1 MEEPIEQASGVDETA
16 ETSSETPSKK
26 GRVVAIVGRPNV
38 GKSAFFNRVA
48 GRRIAIVHDQSGVTR
63 DRLMREVEWNNT
75 RFQLVDTGG
84 VMLASEPESFGV
96 EIRAQVATALQDA
109 AAAILV
115 VDVQAGLHPLDE
127 AVAELIRKSNLPC
140 VLAVNK
146 CDLPRHE
153 AGASEF
159 SRLGLPMF
167 EVSAEHGL
175 GMGEIMDA
183 VIPHLPE
190 AENTTV
196 EAPLRVAVVGRPNAG
211 KSSYINRLL
220 HEDRLIVSDIAGTTR
235 DAIDVPFTIGRG
247 PQARHYILIDT
258 AGMRN
263 RHKCDSSVERFSLF
277 RAEASVKDA
286 DVVVLMLNPEIGPTM
301 QDKRIASL
309 IEKHGKGC
317 VVLVN
322 KWDIAMEQ
330 EITQTKAEPAI
341 RAMMPFLNYCPIV
354 FISTKTGLNVR
365 KSIETI
371 DTVAAQTRT
380 QLPTGM
386 LNRTI
391 TEAAKRTP
399 APIRNGKRLRVYYAV
414 QVRVAPITLRL
425 FVNDPKLATPAYTE
439 YLRRAIRARFGLE
452 GAPVV
457 IFYRERSRPSS
468 VY

>member
-1 MEEPIEQASGVDETA
+1 MDEPIENTPDVNETA
-16 ETSSETPSKK
+16 EANSQKTSQK

-63 DRLMREVEWNNT
+63 DRLMREVEWHNA

-84 VMLASEPESFGV
+84 VMLATDPESFGV
-96 EIRAQVATALQDA
+96 EIRAQVAAALQDA
-109 AAAILV
+109 AVAILV
-115 VDVQAGLHPLDE
+115 VDVMAGLHPLDE

-153 AGASEF
+153 AGAGEF
-159 SRLGLPMF
+159 ARLGLPMF

-190 AENTTV
+190 EENTTV

-220 HEDRLIVSDIAGTTR
+220 REDRLIVSDIAGTTR
-235 DAIDVPFTIGRG
+235 DAIDVPFTIGSG
-247 PQARHYILIDT
+247 PQARHYVLIDT

-277 RAEASVKDA
+277 RAEASIQDA
-286 DVVVLMLNPEIGPTM
+286 DVAVLMLNPEIGPTM
-301 QDKRIASL
+301 QDKRIAGL

-341 RAMMPFLNYCPIV
+341 RAMMPFLNHCPIV
-354 FISTKTGLNVR
+354 FISTKTGFNMR
-365 KSIETI
+365 KSIEAI
-371 DTVAAQTRT
+371 DAVAAQTRA

-386 LNRTI
+386 LNRTV

-414 QVRVAPITLRL
+414 QVRVAPVTLRL

-439 YLRRAIRARFGLE
+439 YLRRSIRARFGLE

-457 IFYRERSRPSS
+457 IFYRERSRPS
-468 VY
+468 